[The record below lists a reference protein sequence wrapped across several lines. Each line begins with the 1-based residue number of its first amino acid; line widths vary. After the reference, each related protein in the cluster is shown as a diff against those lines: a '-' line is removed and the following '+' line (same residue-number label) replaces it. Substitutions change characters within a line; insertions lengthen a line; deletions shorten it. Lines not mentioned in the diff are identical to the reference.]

1 MTSVA
6 ELTRQMDDERRD
18 LSRNLSELKTRAE
31 SAFDWR
37 DQVQRHPA
45 LVTAAAL
52 AAGMLLAQL
61 GRSRPRAAVMNHG
74 QGLATREPSAP
85 REQGYPRSPGL
96 FDTVGDTLKATAA
109 TAVAGMLAEFIPGF
123 RDEHERRR
131 R

>member
-37 DQVQRHPA
+37 DQVQKHPA
-45 LVTAAAL
+45 LFTAAAL
-52 AAGMLLAQL
+52 AAGMLLAQV
-61 GRSRPRAAVMNHG
+61 GRGRPRAAVMSHG
-74 QGLATREPSAP
+74 QGLASREPGVP
-85 REQGYPRSPGL
+85 RAHGVL
-96 FDTVGDTLKATAA
+96 DTVGDTLKATAA

-123 RDEHERRR
+123 REEHDRRR

>member
-18 LSRNLSELKTRAE
+18 LGRNLAELKTRAE

-45 LVTAAAL
+45 LVSAAAL

-61 GRSRPRAAVMNHG
+61 GRGRPRAPLMNHG
-74 QGLATREPSAP
+74 QGVAP
-85 REQGYPRSPGL
+85 RGPGVL
-96 FDTVGDTLKATAA
+96 DSVGDTLKATAA

-123 RDEHERRR
+123 REEHERRR
-131 R
+131 

>member
-6 ELTRQMDDERRD
+6 ELTRQMNDERRD

-37 DQVQRHPA
+37 DQVQKHPA

-61 GRSRPRAAVMNHG
+61 GRGRPRATAMNHG
-74 QGLATREPSAP
+74 QGAASHK
-85 REQGYPRSPGL
+85 PGVL
-96 FDTVGDTLKATAA
+96 DAVGNTLKATAA
-109 TAVAGMLAEFIPGF
+109 TAVAGMLAEYIPGF
-123 RDEHERRR
+123 REEHDRQRR
-131 R
+131 